1 MEKKTNFFKK
11 VWYSITKFDKYPE
24 MAAEGIGKAIKY
36 LMILT
41 IILTL
46 VSVINSLKEMNKLV
60 YDLSLYIEKEIPEFS
75 YSNNK
80 IIMENEEP
88 IIISEIQNP
97 VIDKIVISAKTET
110 EEQKDTIKMENEING
125 NMIYFFK
132 NQIILRTKTENNNV
146 QESEYTYS
154 DIMDVFLKEEIKDFN
169 KSELIEFMRSNKMNL
184 FYSRFALTMLLCLFI
199 INFLVILSDVLLLA
213 LLGVITTVTARIR
226 MKFMALYNMAAYSIT
241 LSLILNIIYIII
253 NCFTDFIITYFQIA
267 YITIAYIYLAAAIF
281 ILKED
286 FMKKQ
291 EELTR
296 IQEEQLKVRA
306 EIQQEE
312 KEKQKEDEEDK
323 EDEEKNNDKNKQ
335 EPKGSE
341 A

>member
-1 MEKKTNFFKK
+1 
-11 VWYSITKFDKYPE
+11 
-24 MAAEGIGKAIKY
+24 
-36 LMILT
+36 
-41 IILTL
+41 
-46 VSVINSLKEMNKLV
+46 
-60 YDLSLYIEKEIPEFS
+60 
-75 YSNNK
+75 
-80 IIMENEEP
+80 
-88 IIISEIQNP
+88 
-97 VIDKIVISAKTET
+97 
-110 EEQKDTIKMENEING
+110 
-125 NMIYFFK
+125 
-132 NQIILRTKTENNNV
+132 
-146 QESEYTYS
+146 
-154 DIMDVFLKEEIKDFN
+154 
-169 KSELIEFMRSNKMNL
+169 MRSNKMNL